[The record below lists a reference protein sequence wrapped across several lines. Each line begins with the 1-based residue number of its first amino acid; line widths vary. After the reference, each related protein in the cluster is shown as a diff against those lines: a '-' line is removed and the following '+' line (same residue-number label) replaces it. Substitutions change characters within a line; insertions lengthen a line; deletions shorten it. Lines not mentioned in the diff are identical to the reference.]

1 MTIRMWDCMSE
12 NFTCLFA
19 GLRPQ
24 ERRTVCLPIVV
35 PFSFCNASSA
45 LFLKKVDA
53 VDILLIKNH
62 VISEYAKIWLGQDSY
77 LFANCTKPHPFP
89 TGILTET
96 ISPYWENGC
105 LRSSSETLGSSPPT
119 NIYNKSLVSH
129 SKVVV
134 KSKLQALIK
143 KNWKTHSCVCRI
155 CFRLVGCAIWL
166 PT

>member
-1 MTIRMWDCMSE
+1 MCVSAWLKSE
-12 NFTCLFA
+12 REITCLFA
-19 GLRPQ
+19 GLRPH
-24 ERRTVCLPIVV
+24 ERRTICLPIVV

-105 LRSSSETLGSSPPT
+105 LRSSAVTLESSPPT
-119 NIYNKSLVSH
+119 NIYNWINPQKNSDKSISFL
-129 SKVVV
+129 
-134 KSKLQALIK
+134 AEK
-143 KNWKTHSCVCRI
+143 KT
-155 CFRLVGCAIWL
+155 
-166 PT
+166 